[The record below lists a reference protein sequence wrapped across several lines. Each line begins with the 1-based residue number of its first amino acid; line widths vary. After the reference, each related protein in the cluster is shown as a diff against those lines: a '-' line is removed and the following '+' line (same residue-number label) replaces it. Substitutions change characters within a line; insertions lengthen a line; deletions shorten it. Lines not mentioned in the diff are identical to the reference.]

1 MPLVPENSEP
11 PSDKPVDGTGE
22 AAGGDPPRS
31 AAAEGARTGRLAEI
45 LPLNRCAGPPVHGNP
60 AADRVILG
68 ERLRRMREWRGL
80 SLDRAAA
87 HAVTAL
93 PGISLSYSTLSR
105 IESAKAPAPV
115 EVVTALAE
123 VYGADGRQRRELT
136 ELADRAQQPDWFDA
150 PEYAGVIPRYFRNC
164 LGLETAAV
172 ELRSYQA
179 MIVPG
184 LLQTADYARGIIA
197 RHHLAVDK
205 DLVDRGV
212 EARMERQRRLF
223 AAPPG
228 LTVLLIN
235 ELALKLPIGT
245 RAVMAAQMR
254 HLLHIAD
261 MPQVKLRIVPI
272 ERTIATPVS
281 GLTHLKFRPGGA
293 SELVYIE
300 GYDSGRYHP
309 AEAGEP
315 SERTKGARK
324 GRNASAD
331 MEKHLQLLLEI
342 AQGAAHRRRS
352 MDIIARA
359 LNRFEGR

>member
-1 MPLVPENSEP
+1 M
-11 PSDKPVDGTGE
+11 
-22 AAGGDPPRS
+22 
-31 AAAEGARTGRLAEI
+31 
-45 LPLNRCAGPPVHGNP
+45 
-60 AADRVILG
+60 ILG
-68 ERLRRMREWRGL
+68 ERLRRVRERRGL

-87 HAVTAL
+87 HAVTIL

-105 IESAKAPAPV
+105 IESAKANTPV
-115 EVVTALAE
+115 EVVTALTE
-123 VYGADGRQRRELT
+123 VYGVDRKERRELM

-150 PEYAGVIPRYFRNC
+150 PEYAGVIPRYFRNY
-164 LGLETAAV
+164 LGLETVAL

-179 MIVPG
+179 MVVPG
-184 LLQTADYARGIIA
+184 LLQTAGYARGIIA
-197 RHHLAVDK
+197 RHHLTVDK
-205 DLVDRGV
+205 DLVERGV

-223 AAPPG
+223 ASPPD

-235 ELALKLPIGT
+235 ELALQLLIGT
-245 RAVMAAQMR
+245 DAVMADQMR
-254 HLLHIAD
+254 HLLRIAD

-272 ERTIATPVS
+272 EKTIATPVS
-281 GLTHLKFRPGGA
+281 GLTHLKFRPGGP

-300 GYDSGRYHP
+300 GYDSASYHP

-331 MEKHLQLLLEI
+331 MEKYLQLLLEI
-342 AQGAAHRRRS
+342 GQGAAHRRRS
-352 MDIIARA
+352 MDIIAKA